1 MSTKRSAASLEE
13 PLLGKTSPSGNNSPE
28 KQNNRS
34 HDWMND
40 IERLQQQELQH
51 QLKLGSAPKVGE
63 IIDVTMKILNENVSI
78 CHSKTC
84 NPNCDKK
91 TVYPTY
97 KNNVCKHFC
106 LGKEKYTC
114 YDKKR
119 DDIKEMKEY
128 AQEGMDLLGHII
140 PDIITLPFSL
150 IMKYGLYKIN
160 KK

>member
-1 MSTKRSAASLEE
+1 
-13 PLLGKTSPSGNNSPE
+13 
-28 KQNNRS
+28 
-34 HDWMND
+34 MND

-160 KK
+160 KKSKKKRR